1 MKLRVVPLVKLVSAI
16 LAILVLLGVK
26 QLSAIWAEKTANRLA
41 PPPTLPV
48 KVDLPSYDIKV
59 LKRHVRTRLPLYRV
73 HFQQAA
79 EQYGLSWTLLAAQ
92 GYQESHWNRKAR
104 SPTGVRGLMML
115 TKTTAASLGVTN
127 RLDPVQSIRGG
138 AKYLAKLRGRLPKDI
153 QRPNRTF
160 IALAAYNVGMGH
172 VKDARTL
179 AVRQGKD
186 PNRWPDLRTVLPLLT
201 DKRYYKTLR
210 YGYARGHETVHY
222 VKRIR
227 AYLSLLERPI

>member
-1 MKLRVVPLVKLVSAI
+1 M
-16 LAILVLLGVK
+16 
-26 QLSAIWAEKTANRLA
+26 
-41 PPPTLPV
+41 
-48 KVDLPSYDIKV
+48 
-59 LKRHVRTRLPLYRV
+59 
-73 HFQQAA
+73 
-79 EQYGLSWTLLAAQ
+79 
-92 GYQESHWNRKAR
+92 
-104 SPTGVRGLMML
+104 
-115 TKTTAASLGVTN
+115 TN

-153 QRPNRTF
+153 QRPDRTF

-227 AYLSLLERPI
+227 SYWSLLERPI